1 MSIQPLIID
10 ICNPT
15 PAFGWGNTERESF
28 INRIKP
34 DLNIAYALIHHLFI
48 TENIPWSKIVELFAR
63 SGNLIIEFP
72 HIDDSKVIQLIN
84 QKKEQELYKT
94 GYDKNKFE
102 RELLKYYKII
112 KIIGMETRTIYYC
125 ENIDHEK

>member
-1 MSIQPLIID
+1 MRILV
-10 ICNPT
+10 T
-15 PAFGWGNTERESF
+15 GGNGF
-28 INRIKP
+28 IGS
-34 DLNIAYALIHHLFI
+34 ALVVSLLAEGHQV
-48 TENIPWSKIVELFAR
+48 TVVTY
-63 SGNLIIEFP
+63 
-72 HIDDSKVIQLIN
+72 SKVIQLIN

>member
-1 MSIQPLIID
+1 
-10 ICNPT
+10 
-15 PAFGWGNTERESF
+15 
-28 INRIKP
+28 
-34 DLNIAYALIHHLFI
+34 LFI